1 MIPLQLC
8 FSPLFPGIR
17 SLSLSLCIKNL
28 SWLSCLRAGLC
39 VAGVGSRSYTL
50 SPTEPP
56 DKDFPSPKRSRQILT
71 LRGTTSNLI
80 LPGKVQTVPQPRS
93 PLPRAPQLALPAE
106 SPETASPT
114 PMNHPR
120 GCHRGTICICALH
133 HPSPSWR
140 LKHTTK
146 DKIIA
151 LWLFFLISPM
161 TSATSFSR
169 PRLVLSIGRPASSG
183 TEGLRT
189 EWTSRIL

>member
-133 HPSPSWR
+133 HPSP
-140 LKHTTK
+140 LG
-146 DKIIA
+146 A
-151 LWLFFLISPM
+151 
-161 TSATSFSR
+161 
-169 PRLVLSIGRPASSG
+169 
-183 TEGLRT
+183 
-189 EWTSRIL
+189 